1 MKLRRSVV
9 IAVGCFLAWG
19 SIAGSAFAADPTDLP
34 IVGGTLSITTAPT
47 APNFA
52 SVTLDGTAKTASVSL
67 STFEVNDAR
76 GTGAGWNVTSQAT
89 QFKEWDTTLGV
100 YTVGGKTLATS
111 SLSQSQPTVAQ
122 DGTSSPSPSITAGPY
137 TIDGSGGA
145 VKIASAAADTGMGK
159 YDFSATTL
167 TVSVPASTYAKTYR
181 SELTVTVASGP

>member
-19 SIAGSAFAADPTDLP
+19 AIAGSAFAADPTNLP
-34 IVGGTLSITTAPT
+34 IVGGTLSITADPT
-47 APNFA
+47 APDFA

-76 GTGAGWNVTSQAT
+76 GTGDGWKVTSQAT
-89 QFKEWDTTLGV
+89 QFKEWDTTLNI

-111 SLSQSQPTVAQ
+111 SLSQAQPTVAQ
-122 DGTSSPSPSITAGPY
+122 DGTTSASPSITAGPY
-137 TIDGSGGA
+137 TIDSGSA
-145 VKIASAAADTGMGK
+145 VQIASAALNTGMGK
-159 YDFSATTL
+159 YDFSATSL
-167 TVSVPASTYAKTYR
+167 TVSIPASTYARTYR